1 MMESIRKPLGYLL
14 CVLGLIVAVQ
24 FIAYPAYADR
34 AGTLA
39 WEIWGYINFGTAA
52 GAIIAVVVSF
62 MRWRV
67 YDRTSLRD
75 SIGTG
80 GMFMLTGAFAL
91 LYFEQWPA
99 GRLLVAPDDAVP
111 AFRSF
116 VWVMVDVS
124 FPVLM
129 AWVASYLLSSDSK
142 SAFASD

>member
-1 MMESIRKPLGYLL
+1 MESIRKPMGYLL
-14 CVLGLIVAVQ
+14 CALGLIVAVQ

-34 AGTLA
+34 FDTLA

-62 MRWRV
+62 MRWRD

-80 GMFMLTGAFAL
+80 SMFMLSGAFAL
-91 LYFEQWPA
+91 LFFEQWPA

-116 VWVMVDVS
+116 MWVMVDVS